1 MKKNSKKKATFL
13 LPVFFFSIDI
23 IIMKKKEEEEK
34 ASVLETRPT
43 TTRTTTRRV
52 VRRGSRRRLLLRR
65 NNKSRFF
72 VSSFFFSLLLLLKWC
87 SFSSLTKMTS
97 SMVLAKDDDDDDD
110 DVSNPIDVVGYL
122 PDWRVNEDDVNDDDA
137 AKTSTRSLVHA
148 LCARTN
154 ALILFSIEVDKNGE
168 LDKLER
174 VPSTAL
180 RKEIQLAK
188 ERYGCEVY
196 VTIGGSSRTN
206 GFAEATSTKGMREKF
221 ASRVSRFLYEEYED
235 MFDGVDLNWSYP
247 RNETEWRN
255 LGKFARALK
264 KDFREHDVTKK
275 VSIAY
280 YPNENQEQILEMLE
294 VTEFADGVHA
304 MAYDSDDRDG
314 HSNMRRAMDALN
326 YAQDSFT
333 GGKIMRL
340 GVPFYGRSIPESSRT
355 APEWRSYGDLMRD
368 NKYELSD
375 EIDAAKSK
383 DGVEVWFN
391 GKNLIREKVKMC
403 RVFEDV
409 CQGIFVW
416 ELGQDVSMNDNDD
429 DEEEEEGG
437 NSKMDFRTRRER
449 GLLAAL
455 TRAAWGDKKYDEM
468 LAKEIQFSKEDEK
481 KKDEL

>member
-1 MKKNSKKKATFL
+1 M
-13 LPVFFFSIDI
+13 
-23 IIMKKKEEEEK
+23 KKEEEET
-34 ASVLETRPT
+34 ASRPT
-43 TTRTTTRRV
+43 PPRGMV
-52 VRRGSRRRLLLRR
+52 VVVSRRRRLVLLFFLLLLRCFLCVVVFCVVA
-65 NNKSRFF
+65 KSTP
-72 VSSFFFSLLLLLKWC
+72 
-87 SFSSLTKMTS
+87 FSSMT
-97 SMVLAKDDDDDDD
+97 MVLAKEIP
-110 DVSNPIDVVGYL
+110 VSNPIDVVGYL
-122 PDWRVNEDDVNDDDA
+122 PDWRLNEDDDA
-137 AKTSTRSLVHA
+137 TRRRTRSLVHA

-174 VPSTAL
+174 LPSTQT

-206 GFAEATSTKGMREKF
+206 GFAEATSTKEMREKF
-221 ASRVSRFLYEEYED
+221 ASRVSRFLYEEYEED
-235 MFDGVDLNWSYP
+235 VFDGVDLNWSYP

-255 LGKFARALK
+255 LGKFAKALK

-326 YAQDSFT
+326 FAQDSFT

-355 APEWRSYGDLMRD
+355 APEWMSYGDLMRD

-416 ELGQDVSMNDNDD
+416 ELGQDVSMNDIDD
-429 DEEEEEGG
+429 DDDDDDDEGG

>member
-1 MKKNSKKKATFL
+1 
-13 LPVFFFSIDI
+13 
-23 IIMKKKEEEEK
+23 
-34 ASVLETRPT
+34 
-43 TTRTTTRRV
+43 
-52 VRRGSRRRLLLRR
+52 
-65 NNKSRFF
+65 
-72 VSSFFFSLLLLLKWC
+72 
-87 SFSSLTKMTS
+87 
-97 SMVLAKDDDDDDD
+97 MVLAKEEIP
-110 DVSNPIDVVGYL
+110 VSNPIDVVGYL
-122 PDWRVNEDDVNDDDA
+122 PDWRLNEDDDA
-137 AKTSTRSLVHA
+137 TRRRTRSLVHA

-174 VPSTAL
+174 LPSTQT

-206 GFAEATSTKGMREKF
+206 GFAEATSTKEMREKF
-221 ASRVSRFLYEEYED
+221 ASRVSRFLYEEYEED
-235 MFDGVDLNWSYP
+235 VFDGVDLNWSYP

-255 LGKFARALK
+255 LGKFAKALK

-326 YAQDSFT
+326 FAQDSFT

-355 APEWRSYGDLMRD
+355 APEWMSYGDLMRD

-391 GKNLIREKVKMC
+391 GKNLIREK
-403 RVFEDV
+403 
-409 CQGIFVW
+409 
-416 ELGQDVSMNDNDD
+416 
-429 DEEEEEGG
+429 
-437 NSKMDFRTRRER
+437 
-449 GLLAAL
+449 
-455 TRAAWGDKKYDEM
+455 
-468 LAKEIQFSKEDEK
+468 
-481 KKDEL
+481 

>member
-1 MKKNSKKKATFL
+1 MRA
-13 LPVFFFSIDI
+13 
-23 IIMKKKEEEEK
+23 
-34 ASVLETRPT
+34 
-43 TTRTTTRRV
+43 
-52 VRRGSRRRLLLRR
+52 
-65 NNKSRFF
+65 
-72 VSSFFFSLLLLLKWC
+72 
-87 SFSSLTKMTS
+87 
-97 SMVLAKDDDDDDD
+97 
-110 DVSNPIDVVGYL
+110 
-122 PDWRVNEDDVNDDDA
+122 NERAD
-137 AKTSTRSLVHA
+137 S
-148 LCARTN
+148 
-154 ALILFSIEVDKNGE
+154 FSIEVDKNGE

-174 VPSTAL
+174 LPSTQT

-206 GFAEATSTKGMREKF
+206 GFAEATSTKEMREKF
-221 ASRVSRFLYEEYED
+221 ASRVSRFLYEEYEED
-235 MFDGVDLNWSYP
+235 VFDGVDLNWSI
-247 RNETEWRN
+247 RGTKRSGGISGS
-255 LGKFARALK
+255 LAKALK

-314 HSNMRRAMDALN
+314 HSNARPRDGRVEFRAGLV
-326 YAQDSFT
+326 YR
-333 GGKIMRL
+333 GKIMRL

-355 APEWRSYGDLMRD
+355 APEWMSYGDLMRD

-375 EIDAAKSK
+375 EIDAKSK

-416 ELGQDVSMNDNDD
+416 ELGQDVSMNDIDD
-429 DEEEEEGG
+429 DDDDDDDEGG
-437 NSKMDFRTRRER
+437 NSKMDFRDATRER
-449 GLLAAL
+449 SISSV
-455 TRAAWGDKKYDEM
+455 D
-468 LAKEIQFSKEDEK
+468 
-481 KKDEL
+481 

>member
-1 MKKNSKKKATFL
+1 
-13 LPVFFFSIDI
+13 
-23 IIMKKKEEEEK
+23 
-34 ASVLETRPT
+34 
-43 TTRTTTRRV
+43 
-52 VRRGSRRRLLLRR
+52 
-65 NNKSRFF
+65 
-72 VSSFFFSLLLLLKWC
+72 
-87 SFSSLTKMTS
+87 
-97 SMVLAKDDDDDDD
+97 MVLAKEIP
-110 DVSNPIDVVGYL
+110 VSNPIDVVGYL
-122 PDWRVNEDDVNDDDA
+122 PDWRLNEDDDA
-137 AKTSTRSLVHA
+137 TRRRTRSLVHA

-174 VPSTAL
+174 LPSTQT
-180 RKEIQLAK
+180 RKEIQVAK

-206 GFAEATSTKGMREKF
+206 GFAEATSTKEMREKF
-221 ASRVSRFLYEEYED
+221 ASRVSRFLYEEYEED
-235 MFDGVDLNWSYP
+235 VFDGVDLNWSYP

-255 LGKFARALK
+255 LGKFAKALK

-326 YAQDSFT
+326 FAQDSFT

-355 APEWRSYGDLMRD
+355 APEWMSYGDLMRD

-409 CQGIFVW
+409 CQGIFVY
-416 ELGQDVSMNDNDD
+416 EVGFTKKFQKNMEPYQTLKTHSHSSNTPIRLLDVALSRHQKKSRD
-429 DEEEEEGG
+429 
-437 NSKMDFRTRRER
+437 
-449 GLLAAL
+449 LA
-455 TRAAWGDKKYDEM
+455 R
-468 LAKEIQFSKEDEK
+468 ISQVQFSSSK
-481 KKDEL
+481 

>member
-1 MKKNSKKKATFL
+1 MVSTKPKEKKMKEKKKATFL
-13 LPVFFFSIDI
+13 LPVCVYYRYQ
-23 IIMKKKEEEEK
+23 MKKEEEETM
-34 ASVLETRPT
+34 ASRPT
-43 TTRTTTRRV
+43 TPP
-52 VRRGSRRRLLLRR
+52 RRGMVVVDSRRRLRRRLVVLFFLVLLRCFLCVVVFCVVA
-65 NNKSRFF
+65 KSTP
-72 VSSFFFSLLLLLKWC
+72 
-87 SFSSLTKMTS
+87 FSSMT
-97 SMVLAKDDDDDDD
+97 MVLAKEIP
-110 DVSNPIDVVGYL
+110 VSNPIDVVGYL
-122 PDWRVNEDDVNDDDA
+122 PDWRLNEDDDA
-137 AKTSTRSLVHA
+137 TRRRTRSLVHA

-174 VPSTAL
+174 LPSTQT

-206 GFAEATSTKGMREKF
+206 GFAEATSTKEMREKF
-221 ASRVSRFLYEEYED
+221 ASRVSRFLYEEYEED
-235 MFDGVDLNWSYP
+235 VFDGVDLNWSYP

-255 LGKFARALK
+255 LGKFAKALK

-326 YAQDSFT
+326 FAQDSFT

-355 APEWRSYGDLMRD
+355 APEWMSYGDLMRD

-416 ELGQDVSMNDNDD
+416 ELGQDVSMNDIDD
-429 DEEEEEGG
+429 DDDDDDDEGG